1 MERIPNALAKSTS
14 PYLLQ
19 HAFNPVQW
27 FPWGEEALRKAREE
41 NKLILVSV
49 GYSACHWCH
58 VMEHESFEDD
68 EVATV
73 MNRSFVC
80 IKVDREERP
89 DIDQLYMDAV
99 QLMTGRGGWP
109 LHVITLPDQRPLYGG
124 TYFPKEQWR
133 NVLLQVAAFWRNDP
147 AKCFEYAEELVEGMQ
162 RLARVKPL
170 VGESDAAGPDFSEML
185 HRWSAQW
192 DRTEGGHLRA
202 PKFPM
207 PDGLRFL
214 LAAATITGHTDARDH
229 VLLTLQ
235 QMSRGGI
242 RDQVGGGFARYSTDL
257 TWKVPHFEKMLY
269 DNAQLISLYAEA
281 GKRTG
286 DPCWLHVVDDTMRFV
301 ARELTSPSGGFYAAL
316 DADSE
321 GVEGKYYCWN
331 PDELV
336 HLFGDEAPLVIRY
349 FNINETGYWEHDLY
363 IPLRKVDD
371 AVFAAA
377 EGLSL
382 SVLQEKAET
391 WKQRL
396 LAAREERIRPGLD
409 YKLICSWNALML
421 SACYDA
427 YTLTGEPR
435 WRTMGERNIGFILTH
450 FLTAEHTLWHTV
462 HEQAGAVQPA
472 VEGFLEDYAFLIEAL
487 LKWQAILPERKLT
500 DVAGQLIQTVLREFA
515 DDASGFFWFTPRTA
529 APLVTRRQEVQ
540 DNVIPSSNAVMMH
553 NLLRWARL
561 TGDRSQQS
569 RVWRTL
575 RTLREDIER
584 STPWYSRWAMVWLEL
599 EQGTEI
605 EVHGP
610 QGQERLQA
618 LLKEYLPLTVFSLH
632 LVPGI
637 GETAAARYRAGETWM
652 YVCRSNSCLPPVKE
666 VATAV
671 ALALQ
676 PVAPSLPHDNKNE
689 FNT

>member
-1 MERIPNALAKSTS
+1 MERIPNALAQSTS

-27 FPWGEEALRKAREE
+27 FPWGDDALRKAREE
-41 NKLILVSV
+41 NKLIIVSV

-58 VMEHESFEDD
+58 VMEHESFEDE

-109 LHVITLPDQRPLYGG
+109 LNVITLPDQRPLYGG

-133 NVLLQVAAFWRNDP
+133 SVLLQVAAFWRNDP
-147 AKCFEYAEELVEGMQ
+147 AKCFEYAEELLEGMQ

-170 VGESDAAGPDFSEML
+170 IDDGDNAGPDFSDML

-192 DRTEGGHLRA
+192 DRAEGGHLRA

-214 LAAATITGHTDARDH
+214 QAAATITGHTDARDH

-235 QMSRGGI
+235 KISMGGI

-269 DNAQLISLYAEA
+269 DNAQLIACYAEA
-281 GKRTG
+281 FKQSG
-286 DPCWLHVVDDTMRFV
+286 DSRWCRVAEDTLRFV
-301 ARELTSPSGGFYAAL
+301 ERELTSPSGGFYSAL

-331 PDELV
+331 PDELTQ
-336 HLFGDEAPLVIRY
+336 LFGDEAPLVIRY
-349 FNINETGYWEHDLY
+349 FNINEFGYWEEDRY
-363 IPLRKVDD
+363 IPLRREEDH
-371 AVFAAA
+371 AFAAA
-377 EGLSL
+377 AGMPLSL
-382 SVLQEKAET
+382 LLEKAEG
-391 WKQRL
+391 WKQQL
-396 LAAREERIRPGLD
+396 LLRRAQRVRPGLD
-409 YKLICSWNALML
+409 DKILCSWNALML
-421 SACYDA
+421 SACFHA
-427 YTLTGEPR
+427 YTATGRED
-435 WRTMGERNIGFILTH
+435 WRKLAERNIDFLLTH
-450 FLTAEHTLWHTV
+450 CITGGDTLWHAV
-462 HEQAGAVQPA
+462 HEKSGQVRPT
-472 VEGFLEDYAFLIEAL
+472 VPGFLEDYAFVIEAL
-487 LKWQAILPERKLT
+487 LHWQAILPERPLAG
-500 DVAGQLIQTVLREFA
+500 VAGKLIQTVLREFA
-515 DDASGFFWFTPRTA
+515 DEASGFFWFTPRSA

-561 TGDRSQQS
+561 TGDRSQLS
-569 RVWRTL
+569 RVLRTL
-575 RTLREDIER
+575 RTLRDDIER
-584 STPWYSRWAMVWLEL
+584 STPWYSRWALVWLEL

-610 QGQERLQA
+610 QGGKLLQE
-618 LLKEYLPLTVFSLH
+618 LLKEYLPLSVVSLH
-632 LVPGI
+632 LVPGT
-637 GETAAARYRAGETWM
+637 GATAGARYRTGETLI
-652 YVCRSNSCLPPVKE
+652 YVCRSNSCLPPVKDS
-666 VATAV
+666 AAAV
-671 ALALQ
+671 ALALR
-676 PVAPSLPHDNKNE
+676 PVSPSTTHENN
-689 FNT
+689 N